1 MPKSFHQKLK
11 ILYLMKA
18 FSEKTDENHPMTVQD
33 LITYLGDWG
42 ITAERKTIYDD
53 IETLRLF
60 GMDILNRREKPSGF
74 YLASR
79 TFELPELKLLV
90 DAVQSSKFITQK
102 KSLQL
107 IEKLESLASIHEAK
121 SLQRQV
127 FVGSRVKTMNESI
140 YYNIDEI
147 HAAISENRQISFQYY
162 EWTVTKEI
170 SLKKNGERYRISPW
184 GLIWKDENYYLVG
197 LDEKS
202 GIVKHYRVD
211 KMLKISMEKE
221 SRNGEEIF
229 ADFDAAKFAAKTFGM
244 FGGREESLRLEF
256 ENHFVGV
263 VIDRFGKDVMIR
275 QKDAQHFSVQVRIN
289 VSNQFFG
296 WLAGLG
302 PGAVLVSPGSVRKE
316 YIAFLKGALKNYHE
330 CEIETVT
337 VVGTAQG

>member
-1 MPKSFHQKLK
+1 MPKSFRQKLK
-11 ILYLMKA
+11 ILYLMKV
-18 FSEKTDENHPMTVQD
+18 FTEKTDEDHPMTVQD
-33 LITYLGDWG
+33 LIRYLDEWG

-53 IETLRLF
+53 IETLRDF

-74 YLASR
+74 YLTSR

-107 IEKLESLASIHEAK
+107 IRKLESLASVHEAK

-127 FVGSRVKTMNESI
+127 IVENRVKTMNESI

-147 HAAISENRQISFQYY
+147 HAAISQNRQISFQYY
-162 EWTVTKEI
+162 EWTISKEMT
-170 SLKKNGERYRISPW
+170 LKKNGERYRISPW
-184 GLIWKDENYYLVG
+184 EMIWKDENYYLVG

-211 KMLKISMEKE
+211 KMLKIRTEKE
-221 SRNGEEIF
+221 PRNGEEIF
-229 ADFDAAKFAAKTFGM
+229 ADFDTGKYALKTFGM
-244 FGGREESLRLEF
+244 FGGREETLCLAFRNNL
-256 ENHFVGV
+256 VGV
-263 VIDRFGKDVMIR
+263 VIDRFGTDIHI
-275 QKDAQHFSVQVRIN
+275 QKLDEQRFSVQVRVN

-302 PGAVLVSPGSVRKE
+302 PEASLESPISIRKA
-316 YIAFLKGALKNYHE
+316 YAAFLRKTLENYHD
-330 CEIETVT
+330 C
-337 VVGTAQG
+337 

>member
-1 MPKSFHQKLK
+1 MPKSSHQKLK

-18 FSEKTDENHPMTVQD
+18 FSEKTDENHPMTVKD
-33 LITYLGDWG
+33 LIVYLNGYG

-53 IETLRLF
+53 IEALKLF

-107 IEKLESLASIHEAK
+107 IQKLESLASVNEAK
-121 SLQRQV
+121 NLQRQV
-127 FVGSRVKTMNESI
+127 FVESGVKTMNESI

-147 HAAISENRQISFQYY
+147 HSAISGNRQISFQYY
-162 EWTVTKEI
+162 EWTVSKEI
-170 SLKKNGERYRISPW
+170 SLKKNGERYHVSPW
-184 GLIWKDENYYLVG
+184 GLIWKDENYYLIG

-211 KMLKISMEKE
+211 KMLRIHKEKE
-221 SRNGEEIF
+221 KRNGEEIF
-229 ADFDAAKFAAKTFGM
+229 AGFDAARFAAKTFGM
-244 FGGREESLRLEF
+244 FGGHEETLNLEF
-256 ENHFVGV
+256 ENHFIGV
-263 VIDRFGKDVMIR
+263 VIDHFGKDVMIHR
-275 QKDAQHFSVQVRIN
+275 KDENHFTVGVHIN
-289 VSNQFFG
+289 VSSQFFG

-302 PGAVLVSPGSVRKE
+302 PGARIVSPEPVKKD
-316 YIAFLKGALKNYHE
+316 YVNFLKRSLENYHD
-330 CEIETVT
+330 CEIKTA
-337 VVGTAQG
+337 GTAGTA